1 MENDMARV
9 GGIFLL
15 AFGVLLSL
23 GCSAQRTTNA
33 TQMNPTTLENV
44 QWTLLQ
50 LDGEAVKS
58 NARGAPTL
66 SLASKDRRLSG
77 FAGCNRMIGGYELD
91 GEAVKFTGMATTR
104 MACIDV
110 TPEEPLL
117 RALAATT
124 RWRVTGN
131 TLELF
136 DASGTVRTR
145 WTATMIESGDGK

>member
-1 MENDMARV
+1 MARIAR
-9 GGIFLL
+9 IFPL
-15 AFGVLLSL
+15 ACGVLLSI
-23 GCSAQRTTNA
+23 GCSAQRPTEKPQA
-33 TQMNPTTLENV
+33 NPTTLENV

-50 LDGEAVKS
+50 LDGEAIKAS
-58 NARGAPTL
+58 SRGAPTL
-66 SLASKDRRLSG
+66 KLASKDRRLSG

-91 GEAVKFTGMATTR
+91 GETVKFTGMATTR

-124 RWRVTGN
+124 RWNVTGN
-131 TLELF
+131 TLELL
-136 DASGTVRTR
+136 DASGSVRTR

>member
-1 MENDMARV
+1 MARV

-23 GCSAQRTTNA
+23 GCGAQRTTDA
-33 TQMNPTTLENV
+33 TQMNPTPLENV

-58 NARGAPTL
+58 GARGALTL
-66 SLASKDRRLSG
+66 SLGSKDRRLSG

-104 MACIDV
+104 MACIDL

-131 TLELF
+131 TLELS

>member
-1 MENDMARV
+1 MARV

-23 GCSAQRTTNA
+23 GCSAQRA
-33 TQMNPTTLENV
+33 TEKSQVNPTTLENV

-58 NARGAPTL
+58 SSRGVPTL
-66 SLASKDRRLSG
+66 KLSSKDRRLSG
-77 FAGCNRMIGGYELD
+77 FAGCNRMIGGYEPD
-91 GEAVKFTGMATTR
+91 AGAPKSTDMVTTR

-124 RWRVTGN
+124 RWNVTGN
-131 TLELF
+131 TLELI